1 MQCQRGV
8 ACGDDNDYDDSYNDG
23 DDDDEAYSDL
33 ISRRR
38 RTSWQSPSPG
48 DGAFAAASP

>member
-23 DDDDEAYSDL
+23 DDDEAYTDL

-48 DGAFAAASP
+48 DGASAAASP